1 MNKPIVVG
9 DWTRILRGDSPWL
22 FVLEAMLR
30 LFLLYLLL
38 LVALRLMG
46 RRMSSQLSRNELLAL
61 VSLAAV
67 IGPPMQSP
75 EHGLL
80 PPLLVA
86 AWVVV
91 LQRIMAIWTFRSHR
105 FEHLM
110 NGRIATLV
118 SDGRVNVAEVRR
130 ASLPLQRVHA
140 QLRFEGITNLGEVE
154 RLYFEPGGS
163 FSTVRAA
170 RESPGLSVVP
180 GWDRELRARQKIV
193 PGSLACRTCGQVT
206 ADADQA
212 LRCASCGSD
221 KPWTEAVCGRDKP

>member
-1 MNKPIVVG
+1 MNKPIRAG
-9 DWTRILRGDSPWL
+9 DWARILRGNNPWG
-22 FVLEAMLR
+22 FVPEAVLR

-75 EHGLL
+75 EQGLL

-91 LQRIMAIWTFRSHR
+91 LQRGIAIWTFKSHR
-105 FEHLM
+105 FERLM
-110 NGRIATLV
+110 NSRIATLV
-118 SDGRVNVAEVRR
+118 NRGRVDVAEVRR
-130 ASLPLQRVHA
+130 ASLPLERVHA
-140 QLRFEGITNLGEVE
+140 QLRSEGITNLGQVE
-154 RLYFEPGGS
+154 RMYFEPGGS

-170 RESPGLSVVP
+170 QESPGLSLVP
-180 GWDRELRARQKIV
+180 AWDRELRARQKIMV
-193 PGSLACRTCGQVT
+193 GNVACHTCGQVVT
-206 ADADQA
+206 EARQTHTCPTCHSKQPWAD
-212 LRCASCGSD
+212 
-221 KPWTEAVCGRDKP
+221 AVCGRSD